1 MPEIELNCQNL
12 PCPQPVLR
20 CKRCLDEQ
28 SPASLV
34 VVVDNQAARENVTR
48 FLSSQGYAV
57 QAEAVSSDAGD
68 GLWRLRGVKGDAPAA
83 ASHSPDDCEICEVMT
98 EDQLRRMGEKV
109 VVFLTSDVIG
119 AGDDA
124 LGARLMQ
131 NFLATLPELG
141 AELWRVVM
149 LNGAVRLSAADSPA
163 LPHLKR
169 LEAAGATV
177 LVCGTCL
184 DHFGL
189 LEQKAVGQTTN
200 MLDVVTSLQL
210 ATKIIR
216 P

>member
-34 VVVDNQAARENVTR
+34 VVVDNDAARENVTR
-48 FLSSQGYAV
+48 FLSTQGYAV
-57 QAEAVSSDAGD
+57 QTEDAGG
-68 GLWRLRGVKGDAPAA
+68 GLWRLRGVKGDAPAS
-83 ASHSPDDCEICEVMT
+83 ASNPADDCEVCEVMT
-98 EDQLRRMGEKV
+98 EEQLRRMGEKV

-124 LGARLMQ
+124 LGAKLMQ
-131 NFLATLPELG
+131 NFLATLPEMG
-141 AELWRVVM
+141 AELWRIVM

>member
-48 FLSSQGYAV
+48 FLSTQGYTV
-57 QAEAVSSDAGD
+57 QVEAVSPDAGD
-68 GLWRLRGVKGDAPAA
+68 GLWRLRGVKGDAPATNPA
-83 ASHSPDDCEICEVMT
+83 DDCEVCEVMT
-98 EDQLRRMGEKV
+98 EEQLRRMGEKV

-119 AGDDA
+119 SGDDA
-124 LGARLMQ
+124 LGAKLMQ

>member
-48 FLSSQGYAV
+48 FLSTQGYAV
-57 QAEAVSSDAGD
+57 QVDDTGG
-68 GLWRLRGVKGDAPAA
+68 GLWRLRGVKGNAPAPQA
-83 ASHSPDDCEICEVMT
+83 DDCEACEVMT
-98 EDQLRRMGEKV
+98 EEQLRRMGEKV

-124 LGARLMQ
+124 LGAKLMQ

-163 LPHLKR
+163 LPHLQR

>member
-48 FLSSQGYAV
+48 FLSTQGYAV
-57 QAEAVSSDAGD
+57 QVEDAG
-68 GLWRLRGVKGDAPAA
+68 GGQWRLRGVKGNATAPQA
-83 ASHSPDDCEICEVMT
+83 DDCEVCEVMT
-98 EDQLRRMGEKV
+98 EEQLRRMGEKV

-124 LGARLMQ
+124 LGAKLMQ

-141 AELWRVVM
+141 TELWRIVM

-163 LPHLKR
+163 LPHLQR

-189 LEQKAVGQTTN
+189 MEQKAVGQTTN

>member
-20 CKRCLDEQ
+20 CKRCLAEQ

-34 VVVDNQAARENVTR
+34 VVVDNQAARENVSR
-48 FLSSQGYAV
+48 FLSTQGYAV
-57 QAEAVSSDAGD
+57 QVEDAGD
-68 GLWRLRGVKGDAPAA
+68 GLWRLRGAKGDAQSSAPNPA
-83 ASHSPDDCEICEVMT
+83 DDCEVCEVMT
-98 EDQLRRMGEKV
+98 EEQLRRMGEKV

-119 AGDDA
+119 SGDDA
-124 LGARLMQ
+124 LGAKLMQ

>member
-48 FLSSQGYAV
+48 FLSTQGYAV
-57 QAEAVSSDAGD
+57 QVEAVSPEAGD
-68 GLWRLRGVKGDAPAA
+68 GLWRLRGVKGDAPATNPA
-83 ASHSPDDCEICEVMT
+83 DDCEVCEVMT
-98 EDQLRRMGEKV
+98 EEQLRRMGEKV

-119 AGDDA
+119 SGDDA
-124 LGARLMQ
+124 LGAKLMQ